1 MQDQSRPAG
10 AVFLSYASEDAEAA
24 ARICEALRAAG
35 VEVWFDRSELR
46 GGDAWDAQI
55 KKQIHDCALFVPLIS
70 AHTNARIEG
79 YFRGEWNLATRR
91 LVNRAHD
98 AAFLMPVVVDETRE
112 ADARVPE
119 EFLRAQWTWL
129 PGGETPPAFARRAR
143 QLLGLDPVPV
153 PTAKKAAM
161 EAIKASAQSPGSA
174 QPRATLLVRRFGL
187 PIIALLAILGS
198 GALWYFQGVTDA
210 PAEKTVP
217 GAALPAVADARPSIA
232 VLPFENRSQLKD
244 DAYFVD
250 GVHDDIL
257 TQLSKISSLRVISR
271 TSVER
276 FRSSELSIKQI
287 AEQLGVAS
295 VLEGGVQR
303 AGETVRINVQLINA
317 QDDAHLW
324 ADSYD
329 RKLTAANIFEI
340 QSEIANAIAG
350 ALKTSLNPAEQGRL
364 AAIPTQS
371 LPAWQ
376 QYQRGKQRLAT
387 RNSAGL
393 VEAEGHFRKAVA
405 LDPTFALAWV
415 GIADAV
421 AHQSFYAGRPFEAAI
436 QESEQA
442 VARALKLNP
451 DLAEAWTSA
460 GNNADARQQF
470 EDAVQMFNRAIAL
483 NPNYSTAYQWL
494 SDSLIDLGRYEE
506 ALTAAERAVA
516 LDPLSAVI
524 NAQLGFAREY
534 VGRFD
539 DALDAHT
546 QAVAIDP
553 TMAAGYSSVGQTLTW
568 GFGRFDK
575 AAPWFMKAAALDS
588 GNPLNLDLLAYLYW
602 ELDDDAEAERWLA
615 RSRAITEE
623 NQVSKALAALL
634 HLDRKEIAL
643 ARKYAQESADLDS
656 TNLGFATDIDLH
668 AGAYAQARARY
679 VKAFPELFDDELPA
693 LNIRTAYAIVDL
705 ALVLQR
711 AGEEQRATVLLDHGE
726 AYFRTRPRMGNLGIG
741 VNDVRIHAIRGD
753 KSLALAKLREAE
765 QAGWRYLWR
774 YYREYDSSFASI
786 RNEPEFKAIF
796 ADIERDIAR
805 QRTNLA
811 ARPKDAPL
819 EIVTANM
826 RPPAN

>member
-1 MQDQSRPAG
+1 M
-10 AVFLSYASEDAEAA
+10 
-24 ARICEALRAAG
+24 
-35 VEVWFDRSELR
+35 
-46 GGDAWDAQI
+46 
-55 KKQIHDCALFVPLIS
+55 
-70 AHTNARIEG
+70 
-79 YFRGEWNLATRR
+79 
-91 LVNRAHD
+91 
-98 AAFLMPVVVDETRE
+98 
-112 ADARVPE
+112 
-119 EFLRAQWTWL
+119 
-129 PGGETPPAFARRAR
+129 
-143 QLLGLDPVPV
+143 
-153 PTAKKAAM
+153 
-161 EAIKASAQSPGSA
+161 
-174 QPRATLLVRRFGL
+174 RRFGL
-187 PIIALLAILGS
+187 PLIALLLVLGG
-198 GALWYFQGVTDA
+198 GAVWYFEGTSDA
-210 PAEKTVP
+210 PAAKPVP
-217 GAALPAVADARPSIA
+217 SAALPAVADARPSIA
-232 VLPFENRSQLKD
+232 VLPFENRSELKD

-276 FRSSELSIKQI
+276 FRKSDLSIKQI

-317 QDDAHLW
+317 RDDAHLW

-350 ALKTSLNPAEQGRL
+350 ALKTSLNAAEQTRL
-364 AAIPTQS
+364 EAIPTQS

-387 RNSAGL
+387 RNSASL

-405 LDPTFALAWV
+405 LDPAFALAWV
-415 GIADAV
+415 GLADAV
-421 AHQSFYAGRPFEAAI
+421 ALQTSYAGRPFDAAI

-460 GNNADARQQF
+460 GNNAASGCSS

-483 NPNYSTAYQWL
+483 NPNYSTAYHWL
-494 SDSLIDLGRYEE
+494 SDTLTDLGRYEE

-516 LDPLSAVI
+516 LDPLSAII
-524 NAQLGFAREY
+524 NAQLGDARMY

-539 DALDAHT
+539 DALDAYT
-546 QAVAIDP
+546 QRLRSIRRWRPDTAVWADR
-553 TMAAGYSSVGQTLTW
+553 LLD

-575 AAPWFMKAAALDS
+575 AAPWFMKAAALDP
-588 GNPLNLDLLAYLYW
+588 GNPYYLDLLAYVYW
-602 ELDDDAEAERWLA
+602 ELGDNAEAERWLA

-623 NQVSKALAALL
+623 NQVSQALAALL
-634 HLDRKEIAL
+634 HLDRKEIGL
-643 ARKYAQESADLDS
+643 ARKYAQESAELDPE
-656 TNLGFATDIDLH
+656 NLFLVTDIDLR

-679 VKAFPELFDDELPA
+679 LKAFPELFDNELPA
-693 LNIRTAYAIVDL
+693 LNSRSARAIVDL

-711 AGEEQRATVLLDHGE
+711 SGEEQRAAILLDHSE
-726 AYFRTRPRMGNLGIG
+726 EYFRTRPRMGFSGYG

-765 QAGWRYLWR
+765 QAGWRFLWR
-774 YYREYDSSFASI
+774 YYRDYDSSLASI
-786 RNEPEFKAIF
+786 RNEPEFKAVF
-796 ADIERDIAR
+796 ADIERDIAQ
-805 QRTNLA
+805 QRANLA

-819 EIVTANM
+819 ELITA
-826 RPPAN
+826 AK